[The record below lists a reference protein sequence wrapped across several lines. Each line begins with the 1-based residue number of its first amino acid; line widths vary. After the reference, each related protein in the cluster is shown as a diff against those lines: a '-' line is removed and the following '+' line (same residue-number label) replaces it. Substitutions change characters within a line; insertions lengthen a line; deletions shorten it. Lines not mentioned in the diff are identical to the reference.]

1 MIYYDQLYKHTD
13 NGYQKIEREKQYYVC
28 KVRTDGTNK
37 SKIQNIMLNDI
48 DNNENIYLYGDD
60 IYFWTDNRQNNSIY
74 KILLSSGKYKKI
86 YYSDHYIDDL
96 EIINGYIY
104 CTLYS
109 QGSQFREDE
118 KPQYV
123 RINIDNSETTTQD
136 TPFEWYY

>member
-1 MIYYDQLYKHTD
+1 
-13 NGYQKIEREKQYYVC
+13 
-28 KVRTDGTNK
+28 
-37 SKIQNIMLNDI
+37 MLNDI